1 MSTKH
6 ADIFSAL
13 AAPFDRQD
21 LKERPGGRGKNL
33 TYITARTAMNRLDEV
48 LGPEG
53 WSDRFYEVCNVLF
66 CEITITLPDG
76 TKVSK
81 SDGGGFKE
89 MTEGGKVD
97 QENTDKTGPSDAFK
111 RAAAKFGIARY
122 LYKDGTADLGQ
133 TTSGQHRQ
141 SAPASNG
148 QRSGNAKGGTNSQG
162 GGRALYAWAKDEGE
176 KTGKD
181 LVKWLNALGKKRSY
195 PERLVDWSKVQADEA
210 YAKLVDKLAA
220 DANPGD
226 AYEEA
231 LTN

>member
-133 TTSGQHRQ
+133 TTSGQHAENQDADPPPERERRQ
-141 SAPASNG
+141 PG
-148 QRSGNAKGGTNSQG
+148 GNPSG
-162 GGRALYAWAKDEGE
+162 GGRKLFAWAKDEGE
-176 KTGKD
+176 KRGQD
-181 LVKWLNALGKKRSY
+181 LVKRLNTYGAAKGY
-195 PERLVDWSKVQADEA
+195 PERIVDWTGQQ
-210 YAKLVDKLAA
+210 AA
-220 DANPGD
+220 DAH
-226 AYEEA
+226 AA
-231 LTN
+231 LMKKLASEVGAN